1 MASAAVPA
9 WKRLGLKLKYAEQDA
24 PDSGDGIHRD
34 GGLGETEVNHSLSQV
49 QAEPSPPLRKK
60 RKIDKHEAKTTHT
73 TDANKLSSQKSAS
86 ALDNDQVDSMR
97 PKKQVSFSSDTKPL
111 DPSEHQ
117 LPPTDSAGLKKPKAK
132 SKTKVKGKSVK
143 AQHSEQRSHP
153 VLEYLNQYHTARTS
167 WKFNKNR
174 ETWLLK
180 HIFSVADVPRAYEM
194 PLARYIHGLQGEN
207 ARERL
212 RSGSEK
218 QLKSENGSTN
228 GETSSQQDSKNSDEY
243 RMRFLRDLE
252 SRQDAQEGVDQQDE
266 YSDWIQHQSRAKLLL
281 WALGSPL
288 PSTTTGEGSSAL
300 NNQGK
305 KRKNRTTVIDYDS
318 SSSSSSSSDSDG
330 DDDSTSSDDTSSE
343 EDDTSSSG
351 EDSSDG

>member
-1 MASAAVPA
+1 MASATVPA
-9 WKRLGLKLKYAEQDA
+9 WKRLGLKLKYADQDA
-24 PDSGDGIHRD
+24 PDSGNVIHRD
-34 GGLGETEVNHSLSQV
+34 GLLGETKVTHSLSQV
-49 QAEPSPPLRKK
+49 QTEPSPPLRKK
-60 RKIDKHEAKTTHT
+60 RKIDKHEPKPT
-73 TDANKLSSQKSAS
+73 QKSAS
-86 ALDNDQVDSMR
+86 ALDNDQADPMR

-111 DPSEHQ
+111 DPSVHQ
-117 LPPTDSAGLKKPKAK
+117 LPPTDSAGLRKPKSK
-132 SKTKVKGKSVK
+132 NKTKTKIKGKSVK
-143 AQHSEQRSHP
+143 PQQSEQRSHP
-153 VLEYLNQYHTARTS
+153 VLEYLSQYHTARTS

-180 HIFSVADVPRAYEM
+180 HIFSVADVPRAYEI

-218 QLKSENGSTN
+218 QLKSEVGATN
-228 GETSSQQDSKNSDEY
+228 GETSSQQDAKKSEEY
-243 RMRFLRDLE
+243 RIRFLRDLE
-252 SRQDAQEGVDQQDE
+252 SQQDAQEGVDQQDE
-266 YSDWIQHQSRAKLLL
+266 YSDWIQRQPRAKMLL

-288 PSTTTGEGSSAL
+288 PSTTTGEGPSAL

-318 SSSSSSSSDSDG
+318 SS
-330 DDDSTSSDDTSSE
+330 DDDSTSSDDTSSDDTSSE
-343 EDDTSSSG
+343 DDDTSSSG